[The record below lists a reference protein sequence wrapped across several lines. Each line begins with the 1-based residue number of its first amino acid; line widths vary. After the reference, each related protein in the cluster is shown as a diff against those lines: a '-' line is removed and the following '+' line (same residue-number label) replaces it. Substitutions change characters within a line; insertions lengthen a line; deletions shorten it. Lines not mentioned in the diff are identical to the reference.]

1 GDAGFARRAT
11 RKARSRWSLAD
22 REKIAVLAIAG
33 AEVLA
38 VESAA
43 RALETIAPWHPD
55 LLVSDIGMPH
65 EDGFSRL
72 RKLRALPPE
81 QGGRIPA
88 IALTAFARTQDRRN
102 ILSAGYQMHVP
113 KPIEQL
119 ELLTVVASLTRRL

>member
-1 GDAGFARRAT
+1 
-11 RKARSRWSLAD
+11 
-22 REKIAVLAIAG
+22 LAIAG

-88 IALTAFARTQDRRN
+88 IALTAFARTQDRLN